1 MEICWMRRHTGAL
14 WISTMPRSGEV
25 NEWPGKTR
33 AMGDFLLL
41 KQIILGEADMS
52 L

>member
-1 MEICWMRRHTGAL
+1 M
-14 WISTMPRSGEV
+14 

-52 L
+52 LWDIRLMLRFCLFVERP